1 MNRRGCC
8 VLLAGALG
16 MLVVGCDATTQSA
29 TGVAEQLQAFVGDFL
44 RNALAAYL
52 I

>member
-1 MNRRGCC
+1 MNRR
-8 VLLAGALG
+8 VWRVVLAGALG
-16 MLVVGCDATTQSA
+16 MLAGGCDSPTQSA
-29 TGVAEQLQAFVGDFL
+29 TGLAEQLQAFVGDFL

>member
-1 MNRRGCC
+1 MNRRGWC
-8 VLLAGALG
+8 VLLVGALG
-16 MLVVGCDATTQSA
+16 MMVGGCDSTQSA

-44 RNALAAYL
+44 RNALAAYV

>member
-1 MNRRGCC
+1 MNWRVWR
-8 VLLAGALG
+8 VLLVAALG
-16 MLVVGCDATTQSA
+16 TLVVGCDSTPQSA
-29 TGVAEQLQAFVGDFL
+29 AGVAEQLQAFVGDFL

>member
-1 MNRRGCC
+1 MNCRAWR
-8 VLLAGALG
+8 VLSTCTLALI
-16 MLVVGCDATTQSA
+16 VVGCDPMTQSTTTA
-29 TGVAEQLQAFVGDFL
+29 AEQLQAFVGDFL